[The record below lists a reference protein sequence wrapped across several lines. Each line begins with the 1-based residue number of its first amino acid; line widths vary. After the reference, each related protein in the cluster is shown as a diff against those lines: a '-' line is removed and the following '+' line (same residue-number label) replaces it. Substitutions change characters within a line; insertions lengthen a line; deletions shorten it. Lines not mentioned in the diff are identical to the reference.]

1 MTPRDG
7 FPRLL
12 ARSVRRGDAQAS
24 QGVRDPVL
32 SFGQKSRETAVPV
45 VSADPPESCRRASKS
60 LADAGASPAPSLLPG
75 GLRRRS
81 LGVIIYAPRY

>member
-7 FPRLL
+7 LPRLL

-24 QGVRDPVL
+24 QGVRDAV
-32 SFGQKSRETAVPV
+32 QKSRETAVPV
-45 VSADPPESCRRASKS
+45 VSADRRRASKS
-60 LADAGASPAPSLLPG
+60 LADAGASPVASLLPG

-81 LGVIIYAPRY
+81 LGVIIYPPRYWIELG

>member
-24 QGVRDPVL
+24 QGVRDAV
-32 SFGQKSRETAVPV
+32 QKSRETAVPV
-45 VSADPPESCRRASKS
+45 ASAARRRASKS
-60 LADAGASPAPSLLPG
+60 LADAGASPAAFLLPG

>member
-7 FPRLL
+7 LPRLL

-45 VSADPPESCRRASKS
+45 ASAARRRASKS
-60 LADAGASPAPSLLPG
+60 LADDRHRLRHFSYPADCGDDL
-75 GLRRRS
+75 
-81 LGVIIYAPRY
+81 